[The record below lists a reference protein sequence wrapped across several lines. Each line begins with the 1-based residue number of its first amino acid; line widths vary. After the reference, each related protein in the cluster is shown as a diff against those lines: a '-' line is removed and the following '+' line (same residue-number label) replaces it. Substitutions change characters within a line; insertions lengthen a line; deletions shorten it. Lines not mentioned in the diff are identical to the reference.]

1 MAIIAMQRFKF
12 SMQSNV
18 LIFSLGFSLWGVL
31 FERRQVMNKLSIDW
45 ELSILPVQRKLEAE
59 NKMIEKGIG
68 ENTNI
73 VHEVN

>member
-1 MAIIAMQRFKF
+1 
-12 SMQSNV
+12 
-18 LIFSLGFSLWGVL
+18 
-31 FERRQVMNKLSIDW
+31 MNKLSIDW

-59 NKMIEKGIG
+59 NKMTEKGIR

>member
-1 MAIIAMQRFKF
+1 MQRFKF